1 EDVESTEEL
10 LVDYET
16 EPKALN
22 ENRNRETWL
31 LEVWRRGEK
40 KVFSSPMADKSPLG
54 DLSGE
59 CKEEKLQYDS
69 TKLSDGLHVRYGCK
83 MTVVNGNHYVIRAA
97 RSADRVH
104 EELRQVFLMMAL
116 GLPVALLASAVGG
129 YALARRAL
137 QPVSRMTD
145 QARSI
150 SADKLGERLAV
161 ENPNDELGRLATT
174 FNQTFERLE
183 RSFEQMKRFSSD
195 ASHELRTPLTAM
207 RTMGEV
213 ALREK
218 HTESDYRE
226 VISSMLEE
234 TDRLRHLV
242 DSLLVL
248 SRADA
253 GQLKLNRSETDL
265 AQLARDVIE
274 TLEVLAED
282 KQQRISVPAPAP
294 VMAIVD
300 RAIFRQA
307 LINLID
313 NAIKYSPP
321 KAEIHM
327 AVESS
332 PDGTVI
338 TLSDTGPGISREH
351 QDRVFDRFYRVDA
364 ARTREQGGTGL
375 GLSITK
381 WAVEVNGGCIE
392 LQSDEGKG
400 TRFIIKL
407 PVDSPA

>member
-1 EDVESTEEL
+1 MRVRLTFWYISALAVILFIYSGLIYGMLRNHLFSEIDRKLREDVESTEEL

-183 RSFEQMKRFSSD
+183 RSFEQMRRFSSD
-195 ASHELRTPLTAM
+195 ASHERRTPLTAM

-218 HTESDYRE
+218 HTESITA
-226 VISSMLEE
+226 VISACSKRQ
-234 TDRLRHLV
+234 TGAI
-242 DSLLVL
+242 SLIALVL
-248 SRADA
+248 SRRR
-253 GQLKLNRSETDL
+253 GKLKLIVLNRPRE
-265 AQLARDVIE
+265 LARDVIRPGSSRRGQA
-274 TLEVLAED
+274 AEN
-282 KQQRISVPAPAP
+282 
-294 VMAIVD
+294 
-300 RAIFRQA
+300 FRPCA
-307 LINLID
+307 R
-313 NAIKYSPP
+313 
-321 KAEIHM
+321 
-327 AVESS
+327 
-332 PDGTVI
+332 
-338 TLSDTGPGISREH
+338 SR
-351 QDRVFDRFYRVDA
+351 
-364 ARTREQGGTGL
+364 
-375 GLSITK
+375 
-381 WAVEVNGGCIE
+381 NGNCR
-392 LQSDEGKG
+392 S
-400 TRFIIKL
+400 RHF
-407 PVDSPA
+407 SPASST